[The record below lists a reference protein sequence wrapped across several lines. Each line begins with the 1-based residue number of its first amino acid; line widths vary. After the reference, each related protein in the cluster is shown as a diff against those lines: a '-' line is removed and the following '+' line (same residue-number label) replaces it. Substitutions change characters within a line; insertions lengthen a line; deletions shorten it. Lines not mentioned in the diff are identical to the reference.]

1 MHKSLILLCAL
12 ALPAATGFAE
22 DASSMGEE
30 VRVEPKARLS
40 AGVGYGGP
48 LGASVAGEVV
58 YGLGADV
65 RDDGDRVKAVAG
77 ILFQVEGG
85 SGGGKL
91 SLGIGAR
98 ARVESEGFR
107 APAGVGVKLSL
118 ARTWAEAGADE
129 GRTFLG
135 PEIDLSAKHVGVTL
149 GVLFRVGGAPGQTA
163 VFSWG
168 LGLRL

>member
-1 MHKSLILLCAL
+1 MPKSLILLSML
-12 ALPAATGFAE
+12 AFTAATGFAE
-22 DASSMGEE
+22 DASSIGEE
-30 VRVEPKARLS
+30 VRVAPKTRFS

-48 LGASVAGEVV
+48 LGASVGGEVV

-65 RDDGDRVKAVAG
+65 RDDGDHVKAVAG

-91 SLGIGAR
+91 SLGVGAR
-98 ARVESEGFR
+98 AHVESEGFK
-107 APAGVGVKLSL
+107 APAGVGLKLSL
-118 ARTWAEAGADE
+118 AHTWAETGAVE
-129 GRTFLG
+129 GRTLLG
-135 PEIDLSAKHVGVTL
+135 PEIDLSVKHVGLTL
-149 GVLFRVGGAPGQTA
+149 GVLFRVGGAPGETA